1 MTTSQ
6 NTPSTTTEQTEFVS
20 HGFPRFFIGFQ
31 AEYGHAA
38 LEKWLNEQNAPQ
50 EIKDL
55 AEGLAGCAIF
65 LTDPG
70 EELDPQANDAL
81 TDSLIHIA
89 RGMHFVGVQLHTPDS
104 TMRA

>member
-1 MTTSQ
+1 MTT
-6 NTPSTTTEQTEFVS
+6 PDITTTETTEFVS
-20 HGFPRFFIGFQ
+20 HGFPRFFIGVQ
-31 AEYGHAA
+31 AEYGYAA
-38 LEKWLNEQNAPQ
+38 LEKWLKEQNAPQ

-70 EELDPQANDAL
+70 EELDHQANDAL

-89 RGMHFVGVQLHTPDS
+89 RGMHFVGVEITTPDS
-104 TMRA
+104 IMTA